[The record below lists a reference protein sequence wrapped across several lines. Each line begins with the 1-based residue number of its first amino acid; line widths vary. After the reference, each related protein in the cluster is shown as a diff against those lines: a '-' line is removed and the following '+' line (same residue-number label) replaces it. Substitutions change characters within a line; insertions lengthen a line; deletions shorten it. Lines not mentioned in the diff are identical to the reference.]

1 MSSFLAG
8 AVAIGLDA
16 LEVIVISLT
25 IFVISYIFVFQNHQV
40 IGDSMFPNFLDK
52 EYVLTD
58 KLTYMFVRPPVRGE
72 VVIFKY
78 PKAPEYEYIKRI
90 IGLPGEILK
99 VKEGKIWLQKQDESW
114 QQLDESNYLKSSII
128 TFGRTAIKDDTPFKI
143 PTDSY
148 VVLGDNREVSSDS
161 REWGIVSKNL
171 LIGRAL
177 FRLWPP
183 SKLGLVIKN
192 PTYQIN

>member
-8 AVAIGLDA
+8 AVAVGLDA

-58 KLTYMFVRPPVRGE
+58 KLTYMFIRPPVRGE

-90 IGLPGEILK
+90 IGLPGETLK
-99 VKEGKIWLQKQDESW
+99 VKDSKMWLQKTDGDW
-114 QQLDESNYLKSSII
+114 QQLDESSYLKESVI
-128 TFGRTAIKDDTPFKI
+128 TFGRSAIKDDTPFKV
-143 PTDSY
+143 PVESY
-148 VVLGDNREVSSDS
+148 LVLGDNREVSSDS
-161 REWGIVSKNL
+161 REWGIVPKNL
-171 LIGRAL
+171 LIGRAM

-183 SKLGLVIKN
+183 SKLGLIIKN
-192 PTYQIN
+192 PAY